1 MYEKLRERVEELFQD
16 APRTNRAY
24 ELKEEVL
31 ANLIDRYNDLI
42 EQGKSEDEAINSAM
56 SGVGDVE
63 ELIRGL
69 KQNDVFNY
77 EEMKKERQKSA
88 LMISISVGLY
98 IMSVVVL
105 IISNEF
111 LGVND
116 AISVSLMLTIDAVA
130 TGLIIYN
137 GMSKSKYIKEDNTMV
152 EEFKEWKSTNR
163 KKNGVMQSIKSIVW
177 TLIVAIYLLISFVFN
192 AWAFSWII
200 FIVGAAIE
208 RIITLSFQLKE

>member
-42 EQGKSEDEAINSAM
+42 EQGKSENEAINSAM

-77 EEMKKERQKSA
+77 EEMRKERQKSA
-88 LMISISVGLY
+88 LIISVSVGLY

-105 IISNEF
+105 LICNEL
-111 LGVND
+111 LGIND

-137 GMSKSKYIKEDNTMV
+137 AMSKPKYIKEDNTMV